1 MLFRAI
7 IKFFSQS
14 LYLHKVFYYVAG
26 GIVVLYIFSY
36 FIPVLY
42 DVAGIG
48 LLLLAVSVFVDS
60 FLIFGKR
67 YALRAERIT
76 ADRWSNGDHNKVLLH
91 FQNNYSFPV
100 DARIIDE
107 LPAQFQERN
116 WFRRA
121 RFESQAEH
129 QVAYSVKP
137 LSRGEYVYGNVNVF
151 VKGPLQLVSR
161 KFVFPA
167 AKTIKVYPSYIQM
180 RRYHLLAV
188 SNRLQEAG
196 IKRVRKLGHS
206 MEFEQIKE
214 YVRGDDYRTINWK
227 ATARKS
233 DLMVNNYTDERSQ
246 QIYCLINKGRAMIS
260 KSQAKYIQSLA
271 QKKYRD
277 EEGLFIAEGPKLV
290 KDLLQNE
297 TARPVQI
304 YAVDDWIQGN
314 EEILS
319 QVDVIKINEAELERI
334 SQLTTPKQVVGVF
347 KKFES
352 KPPVTKDQISLVLD
366 GIQDPGN
373 LGTILRIADWFGI
386 SDIICSM
393 DCADVYNP
401 KVVQA
406 TMGSIARVN
415 VFYTDLLTWI
425 KEQHKSKL
433 YAATLEGKDV
443 TKMTSLGEGLI
454 VIGNESKGIR
464 DELMEFANERI
475 TIPKKGKADSLNAA
489 VATGIILS
497 NLA

>member
-1 MLFRAI
+1 
-7 IKFFSQS
+7 
-14 LYLHKVFYYVAG
+14 
-26 GIVVLYIFSY
+26 
-36 FIPVLY
+36 
-42 DVAGIG
+42 
-48 LLLLAVSVFVDS
+48 
-60 FLIFGKR
+60 
-67 YALRAERIT
+67 
-76 ADRWSNGDHNKVLLH
+76 
-91 FQNNYSFPV
+91 
-100 DARIIDE
+100 
-107 LPAQFQERN
+107 
-116 WFRRA
+116 
-121 RFESQAEH
+121 
-129 QVAYSVKP
+129 
-137 LSRGEYVYGNVNVF
+137 
-151 VKGPLQLVSR
+151 
-161 KFVFPA
+161 
-167 AKTIKVYPSYIQM
+167 
-180 RRYHLLAV
+180 
-188 SNRLQEAG
+188 
-196 IKRVRKLGHS
+196 
-206 MEFEQIKE
+206 
-214 YVRGDDYRTINWK
+214 
-227 ATARKS
+227 
-233 DLMVNNYTDERSQ
+233 
-246 QIYCLINKGRAMIS
+246 MIS

-443 TKMTSLGEGLI
+443 TKMTALGEGLI